1 MENSNWKEYKF
12 EEIMTITS
20 SKRIFYEEYVQSGVP
35 FYRSKEIIDLF
46 NRREIQTELFISEKR
61 FDEIKNKFGVPRKD
75 DILLTSVGSLGIPYL
90 VKESDRFYF
99 KDGNLTWLKDIDSNI
114 LHPVFIYKWIT
125 SQIGRQ
131 KLEEI
136 SIGSTQAALTISA
149 LKSID
154 IQLPPLPE
162 QKAIASV
169 LSSLD
174 DKIDLLH
181 QQNQTLEALAET
193 LFRQWFIERCPEPVE
208 GEAKEDWPIYK
219 FKDIVKHVKPGTNF
233 QPKRVNNG
241 IPFLNVKNLNNGF
254 IDLQNNTFI
263 TQEEYE
269 RVHKNWKPEVGDV
282 LISRIGTLGLVATIL
297 ERDLPIAVHY
307 NMINLK
313 PKLIGTEFLYFF
325 LKSNHFQEE
334 YFSRARQSV
343 QEYLAIEDVEEIEV
357 KLPLEFESFTLKEQQ
372 FIEFYNKIKNNF
384 IQIQTLTQLRDTL
397 LPKLMSGEVR
407 VKV

>member
-1 MENSNWKEYKF
+1 MENNWKEVKLGDYLDSISKTFKF
-12 EEIMTITS
+12 TDKEVVFLNTSDILEGKVLNKEYVSPIGLPGQAKKSIQKGDLLFSEIRPANKRYARIDFDSEDYVVSTKLMVLRVKGDLDPIFLELYLTSEEILDYLQMIAEDRSGTFPQIT
-20 SKRIFYEEYVQSGVP
+20 FD
-35 FYRSKEIIDLF
+35 II
-46 NRREIQTELFISEKR
+46 S
-61 FDEIKNKFGVPRKD
+61 
-75 DILLTSVGSLGIPYL
+75 
-90 VKESDRFYF
+90 
-99 KDGNLTWLKDIDSNI
+99 
-114 LHPVFIYKWIT
+114 
-125 SQIGRQ
+125 
-131 KLEEI
+131 KLE
-136 SIGSTQAALTISA
+136 
-149 LKSID
+149 LK
-154 IQLPPLPE
+154 LPPLPE

-193 LFRQWFIERCPEPVE
+193 LFRQWFIEK
-208 GEAKEDWPIYK
+208 AKEDWPIYK

-407 VKV
+407 VKM

>member
-1 MENSNWKEYKF
+1 M
-12 EEIMTITS
+12 
-20 SKRIFYEEYVQSGVP
+20 
-35 FYRSKEIIDLF
+35 
-46 NRREIQTELFISEKR
+46 
-61 FDEIKNKFGVPRKD
+61 
-75 DILLTSVGSLGIPYL
+75 
-90 VKESDRFYF
+90 
-99 KDGNLTWLKDIDSNI
+99 
-114 LHPVFIYKWIT
+114 
-125 SQIGRQ
+125 
-131 KLEEI
+131 
-136 SIGSTQAALTISA
+136 
-149 LKSID
+149 
-154 IQLPPLPE
+154 
-162 QKAIASV
+162 
-169 LSSLD
+169 D

-193 LFRQWFIERCPEPVE
+193 LFRQWFIEK
-208 GEAKEDWPIYK
+208 AKEDWPIYK

>member
-1 MENSNWKEYKF
+1 MENRNWKEVKLTDLGTLQRGKSKHRPRYAFHLFGGKYPFIQTGEIREASKYVTKF
-12 EEIMTITS
+12 EKTYSEAGLKQSKLWPKGTLCITIAANIAELAILDFDACFPDSVLGFIPNLEKTNVDFVYYLLCHFQKELKHIGEGS
-20 SKRIFYEEYVQSGVP
+20 VQDNINLGTFNDV
-35 FYRSKEIIDLF
+35 LF
-46 NRREIQTELFISEKR
+46 
-61 FDEIKNKFGVPRKD
+61 
-75 DILLTSVGSLGIPYL
+75 
-90 VKESDRFYF
+90 
-99 KDGNLTWLKDIDSNI
+99 
-114 LHPVFIYKWIT
+114 PV
-125 SQIGRQ
+125 
-131 KLEEI
+131 
-136 SIGSTQAALTISA
+136 
-149 LKSID
+149 
-154 IQLPPLPE
+154 PPLPE

-181 QQNQTLEALAET
+181 QQNQTLETLAET
-193 LFRQWFIERCPEPVE
+193 LFRQWFIE
-208 GEAKEDWPIYK
+208 EAKEDWPIYK

-263 TQEEYE
+263 SQEEYE

-357 KLPLEFESFTLKEQQ
+357 KLPLEFEDFAIKEKQ

-384 IQIQTLTQLRDTL
+384 IQIQTLTQLRNTL

-407 VKV
+407 VQL

>member
-1 MENSNWKEYKF
+1 MENNWKEVKLGDYLDSISKTFKF
-12 EEIMTITS
+12 TDKEVVFLNTSDILEGKVLNKEYVSPIGLPGQAKKSIQKGDLLFSEIRPANKRYARIDFDSEDYVVSTKLMVLRVKGDLDPIFLELYLTSEEILDYLQMIAEDRSGTFPQIT
-20 SKRIFYEEYVQSGVP
+20 FD
-35 FYRSKEIIDLF
+35 II
-46 NRREIQTELFISEKR
+46 S
-61 FDEIKNKFGVPRKD
+61 
-75 DILLTSVGSLGIPYL
+75 
-90 VKESDRFYF
+90 
-99 KDGNLTWLKDIDSNI
+99 
-114 LHPVFIYKWIT
+114 
-125 SQIGRQ
+125 
-131 KLEEI
+131 KLE
-136 SIGSTQAALTISA
+136 
-149 LKSID
+149 LK
-154 IQLPPLPE
+154 LPPLPE

-193 LFRQWFIERCPEPVE
+193 LFRQWFIE
-208 GEAKEDWPIYK
+208 EAKEDWPIYK

-263 TQEEYE
+263 SQEEYE

-357 KLPLEFESFTLKEQQ
+357 KLPLEFEDFAIKEKQ

-384 IQIQTLTQLRDTL
+384 IQIQTLTQLRNTL

-407 VKV
+407 VQL

>member
-1 MENSNWKEYKF
+1 MENRNWVELPIKDVAVKLTSGGTPSTKKSEYYENGDIPWLNTKEVDYNR
-12 EEIMTITS
+12 ITS
-20 SKRIFYEEYVQSGVP
+20 TEKHITEEGLKNSSAKWIEENSVIVAMYGATAAKTAINKIPLTTNQACCNIIVNHEVCDYEFLFYNISNKYS
-35 FYRSKEIIDLF
+35 
-46 NRREIQTELFISEKR
+46 ELENIAVGAAQQ
-61 FDEIKNKFGVPRKD
+61 N
-75 DILLTSVGSLGIPYL
+75 LSVGVI
-90 VKESDRFYF
+90 
-99 KDGNLTWLKDIDSNI
+99 GNFILK
-114 LHPVFIYKWIT
+114 F
-125 SQIGRQ
+125 
-131 KLEEI
+131 
-136 SIGSTQAALTISA
+136 
-149 LKSID
+149 
-154 IQLPPLPE
+154 PPLPE

-181 QQNQTLEALAET
+181 QQNQTLETLAET
-193 LFRQWFIERCPEPVE
+193 LFRQWFIE
-208 GEAKEDWPIYK
+208 EAKEDWPIYK

-407 VKV
+407 VKM

>member
-1 MENSNWKEYKF
+1 MENSNWVELPIKDVAVKLTSGGTPSTKKSEYYENGDIPWLNTKAVDYNR
-12 EEIMTITS
+12 ITS
-20 SKRIFYEEYVQSGVP
+20 AEKYITEEGLKNSSAKWIEENSVIVAMYGATAAKTAITKIPLTTNQACCNIIVNHEVCDYEFLFYNISNKYS
-35 FYRSKEIIDLF
+35 
-46 NRREIQTELFISEKR
+46 ELENIAVGAAQQ
-61 FDEIKNKFGVPRKD
+61 N
-75 DILLTSVGSLGIPYL
+75 LSVGVI
-90 VKESDRFYF
+90 
-99 KDGNLTWLKDIDSNI
+99 GNFILK
-114 LHPVFIYKWIT
+114 F
-125 SQIGRQ
+125 
-131 KLEEI
+131 
-136 SIGSTQAALTISA
+136 
-149 LKSID
+149 
-154 IQLPPLPE
+154 PPLPE

-193 LFRQWFIERCPEPVE
+193 LFRQWFIEK
-208 GEAKEDWPIYK
+208 AKEDWPIYK

-263 TQEEYE
+263 TQEEHE

>member
-1 MENSNWKEYKF
+1 MENRNWKEIKLGDYLDSISKTFKF
-12 EEIMTITS
+12 TDKEVVFLNTSDVLEGKVLNKEYESPIGLPGQAKKSIQKGDLLFSEIRPANKRYARIDFDSEDYVVSTKLMVLRVKGDLDPIFLELYLTSEEILDYLQMIAEDRSGTFPQIT
-20 SKRIFYEEYVQSGVP
+20 FD
-35 FYRSKEIIDLF
+35 II
-46 NRREIQTELFISEKR
+46 S
-61 FDEIKNKFGVPRKD
+61 
-75 DILLTSVGSLGIPYL
+75 
-90 VKESDRFYF
+90 
-99 KDGNLTWLKDIDSNI
+99 
-114 LHPVFIYKWIT
+114 
-125 SQIGRQ
+125 
-131 KLEEI
+131 KLE
-136 SIGSTQAALTISA
+136 
-149 LKSID
+149 LK
-154 IQLPPLPE
+154 LPPLPE

-181 QQNQTLEALAET
+181 QQNQTLEAMAET
-193 LFRQWFIERCPEPVE
+193 LFRQWFIE
-208 GEAKEDWPIYK
+208 EAKEDWPIYK

-263 TQEEYE
+263 SQEEYE

-357 KLPLEFESFTLKEQQ
+357 KLPLEFDDFELKEKQ

-384 IQIQTLTQLRDTL
+384 IQIQTLTQMRDTL

-407 VKV
+407 VKL

>member
-1 MENSNWKEYKF
+1 MENSNWVELPIKDVAVKLTSGGTPSTKKSEYYENGDIPWLNTKEVDYNR
-12 EEIMTITS
+12 ITS
-20 SKRIFYEEYVQSGVP
+20 TEKYITEEGLKNSSAKWIEENSVIVAMYGATAAKTAITKIPLTTNQACCNIIVNHEVCDYEFLFYNISNKYS
-35 FYRSKEIIDLF
+35 
-46 NRREIQTELFISEKR
+46 ELENIAVGAAQQ
-61 FDEIKNKFGVPRKD
+61 N
-75 DILLTSVGSLGIPYL
+75 LSVGVI
-90 VKESDRFYF
+90 
-99 KDGNLTWLKDIDSNI
+99 GNFILK
-114 LHPVFIYKWIT
+114 F
-125 SQIGRQ
+125 
-131 KLEEI
+131 
-136 SIGSTQAALTISA
+136 
-149 LKSID
+149 
-154 IQLPPLPE
+154 PPLPE

-193 LFRQWFIERCPEPVE
+193 LFRQWFIEK
-208 GEAKEDWPIYK
+208 AKEDWPIYK

>member
-1 MENSNWKEYKF
+1 MENREWKEYKLSD
-12 EEIMTITS
+12 ICNIISTKTS
-20 SKRIFYEEYVQSGVP
+20 IQNATLENYISTENMINDFGGVQ
-35 FYRSKEIIDLF
+35 
-46 NRREIQTELFISEKR
+46 NAEKLPTTNTVNS
-61 FDEIKNKFGVPRKD
+61 FFKD
-75 DILLTSVGSLGIPYL
+75 DILFSNIRTYFKKVWYAKFDGTVSQDVLTFRAKDNVIPNYLYYTLCNPEFTEYTVLTSKGAKMPRG
-90 VKESDRFYF
+90 D
-99 KDGNLTWLKDIDSNI
+99 KDAIKNFEL
-114 LHPVFIYKWIT
+114 
-125 SQIGRQ
+125 
-131 KLEEI
+131 
-136 SIGSTQAALTISA
+136 
-149 LKSID
+149 
-154 IQLPPLPE
+154 QLPPLPE

-193 LFRQWFIERCPEPVE
+193 LFRQWFIEK
-208 GEAKEDWPIYK
+208 AKEDWPIYK

-407 VKV
+407 VKI